1 MDAATFFAMHPL
13 PWQKR
18 MTHMETR
25 ASSTGSPDRVITRWA
40 IDDARG
46 QPVLH
51 LFRFNE
57 YGEEVADFFLQMAND
72 LSEGANQHDRDVA
85 IP

>member
-18 MTHMETR
+18 MTHLETTR
-25 ASSTGSPDRVITRWA
+25 VGRVITRWA

-46 QPVLH
+46 EPVLN

-57 YGEEVADFFLQMAND
+57 HGEEVADFFLRMVRLADAVPQ
-72 LSEGANQHDRDVA
+72 E
-85 IP
+85 